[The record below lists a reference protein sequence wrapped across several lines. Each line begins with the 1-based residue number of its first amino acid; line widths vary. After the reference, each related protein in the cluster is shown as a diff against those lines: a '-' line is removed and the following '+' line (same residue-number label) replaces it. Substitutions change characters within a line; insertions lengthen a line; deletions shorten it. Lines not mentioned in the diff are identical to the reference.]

1 MPTSKLKNALYR
13 FILPFSKTKSGSSP
27 LSGVYGHGIT
37 YPTSFQRLIRRH
49 HILGS
54 ATLIESGNQTSVL
67 CTSSAIPLRSAL
79 PDSFFR
85 VASITKSA
93 AALVTL
99 RLADLNILSIDEPV
113 SRYLH
118 PFYTENS
125 LDGITLRHLLSHT
138 SGLIDPAGLESSLES
153 GLPFTVFLDKARRFP
168 AGHSFHYSN
177 LGYGLIGCVLEAVL
191 NHPVST
197 IFNDYLFG
205 PLNMNATLEGCT
217 LSRDRIVPVSRVLP
231 YHKGHD
237 MLLTKLGSERLTEP
251 DPLRHYGH
259 TAGSMYI
266 DIMSLQTMYHVLMRN
281 ESGFLS
287 LHALSE
293 MKTEHAYYGKIS
305 PSLSYG
311 LGLLII
317 RDPALSE
324 GRILGHQGFAY
335 GCVDGAFWEENTGR
349 LLITLNGG
357 CSEARSGRLGLSNRD
372 LMHWAFRKE
381 LPSW

>member
-1 MPTSKLKNALYR
+1 
-13 FILPFSKTKSGSSP
+13 
-27 LSGVYGHGIT
+27 
-37 YPTSFQRLIRRH
+37 
-49 HILGS
+49 
-54 ATLIESGNQTSVL
+54 
-67 CTSSAIPLRSAL
+67 
-79 PDSFFR
+79 
-85 VASITKSA
+85 
-93 AALVTL
+93 
-99 RLADLNILSIDEPV
+99 
-113 SRYLH
+113 
-118 PFYTENS
+118 
-125 LDGITLRHLLSHT
+125 
-138 SGLIDPAGLESSLES
+138 
-153 GLPFTVFLDKARRFP
+153 
-168 AGHSFHYSN
+168 
-177 LGYGLIGCVLEAVL
+177 
-191 NHPVST
+191 
-197 IFNDYLFG
+197 
-205 PLNMNATLEGCT
+205 
-217 LSRDRIVPVSRVLP
+217 
-231 YHKGHD
+231 
-237 MLLTKLGSERLTEP
+237 
-251 DPLRHYGH
+251 
-259 TAGSMYI
+259 MYI

-372 LMHWAFRKE
+372 LMHGAFRKE